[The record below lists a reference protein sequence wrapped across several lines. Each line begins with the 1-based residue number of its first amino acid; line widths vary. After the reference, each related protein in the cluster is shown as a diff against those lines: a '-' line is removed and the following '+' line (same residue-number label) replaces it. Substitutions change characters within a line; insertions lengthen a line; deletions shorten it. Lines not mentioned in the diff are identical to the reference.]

1 MPSNNSKIDQKQ
13 KKKNMKNHKLL
24 EIRSTLL
31 DNIKVKEYSI
41 ETPLVKQTC

>member
-1 MPSNNSKIDQKQ
+1 
-13 KKKNMKNHKLL
+13 MKNHKLL

-41 ETPLVKQTC
+41 ETPLVKRTC